1 MNSLLR
7 LPDVMQATGLSRAS
21 VYLNAS
27 NGLITTPIKIGQ
39 RSAAWPESEI
49 EAINRARIAGKSEN
63 DIKVL
68 VTKLLRERSEQ
79 Y

>member
-1 MNSLLR
+1 MDSMLR

-21 VYLNAS
+21 VYLYAQ
-27 NGLITTPIKIGQ
+27 NGLLTRPIKIGE

-49 EAINRARIAGKSEN
+49 DAINRARIAGKSEN

-79 Y
+79 F